1 VSYALAHHD
10 PGSTTLSITC
20 ISPRRRSLLA
30 VGLSAL
36 ALAACGSDSTSSGS
50 ATTSP
55 ASARGPGTGRGFAQ
69 DPTVRACLQKQG
81 IALPARRPGGRPPG
95 AGGRR
100 YGGAPPTG
108 TTTTPRTG
116 TNARPGSRGDRD
128 PAQFAKL
135 QAALKK
141 CGVQMRGGRPGGAP
155 PNGAPAQATPSA
167 STS

>member
-1 VSYALAHHD
+1 
-10 PGSTTLSITC
+10 LSITC

-36 ALAACGSDSTSSGS
+36 ALAACGSDSTTSGS

-55 ASARGPGTGRGFAQ
+55 ASTPGPGIGRGFAQ
-69 DPTVRACLQKQG
+69 DPRVRACLQKQG
-81 IALPARRPGGRPPG
+81 ITLPARRPGG

-100 YGGAPPTG
+100 FGGAPPTG

-116 TNARPGSRGDRD
+116 TNARPGSRGSRD

-135 QAALKK
+135 QAALKN

-155 PNGAPAQATPSA
+155 PNGAPAQTTPSA
-167 STS
+167 SAS